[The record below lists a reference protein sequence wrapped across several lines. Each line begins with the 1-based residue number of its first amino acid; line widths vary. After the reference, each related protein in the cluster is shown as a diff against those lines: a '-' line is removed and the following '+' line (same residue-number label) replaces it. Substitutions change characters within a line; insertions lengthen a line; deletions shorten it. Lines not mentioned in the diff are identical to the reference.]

1 MQFLLLVLP
10 GFFITYLLM
19 IKNSL
24 PRYMSDNDLSNFLKK
39 IEQLNQI
46 AELIKNN
53 PSKKLSLS
61 KCKNHDE
68 VIKLTTEWGFDIGK
82 RWGEY

>member
-1 MQFLLLVLP
+1 
-10 GFFITYLLM
+10 
-19 IKNSL
+19 
-24 PRYMSDNDLSNFLKK
+24 MSDKDLSNFLKK

-68 VIKLTTEWGFDIGK
+68 VIKLTVNNLNLEQYTTTTRYIE
-82 RWGEY
+82 

>member
-1 MQFLLLVLP
+1 
-10 GFFITYLLM
+10 
-19 IKNSL
+19 
-24 PRYMSDNDLSNFLKK
+24 MSDKDLSNFLKK

-61 KCKNHDE
+61 KCENHDE
-68 VIKLTTEWGFDIGK
+68 VIKLTVNNLNKEQYTTFSQCIK
-82 RWGEY
+82 

>member
-1 MQFLLLVLP
+1 
-10 GFFITYLLM
+10 
-19 IKNSL
+19 
-24 PRYMSDNDLSNFLKK
+24 MSDKDLRNFLKK

-68 VIKLTTEWGFDIGK
+68 VIILTSKWGFDIGK

>member
-1 MQFLLLVLP
+1 
-10 GFFITYLLM
+10 
-19 IKNSL
+19 
-24 PRYMSDNDLSNFLKK
+24 MSDKDLSNFLKK
-39 IEQLNQI
+39 IKQLNQI
-46 AELIKNN
+46 ADLIKSN

-68 VIKLTTEWGFDIGK
+68 VFRLTTEWGFDIGK

>member
-1 MQFLLLVLP
+1 
-10 GFFITYLLM
+10 
-19 IKNSL
+19 
-24 PRYMSDNDLSNFLKK
+24 MSNKDLSNFLKK

-53 PSKKLSLS
+53 PSKKLILS

-68 VIKLTTEWGFDIGK
+68 VIKLTTEWGLSLIHI
-82 RWGEY
+82 

>member
-1 MQFLLLVLP
+1 MALP

-19 IKNSL
+19 IKNFL
-24 PRYMSDNDLSNFLKK
+24 PKKMSDKDLSNFLKK

>member
-1 MQFLLLVLP
+1 
-10 GFFITYLLM
+10 
-19 IKNSL
+19 
-24 PRYMSDNDLSNFLKK
+24 MSDKDLSNFLKK

-53 PSKKLSLS
+53 PSKKLLLS
-61 KCKNHDE
+61 KCENHDE

>member
-1 MQFLLLVLP
+1 LVLP
-10 GFFITYLLM
+10 GFFITYSLM
-19 IKNSL
+19 IKNLL
-24 PRYMSDNDLSNFLKK
+24 PRQMTDKDLSNFLKK

-46 AELIKNN
+46 AQLIKNN

-68 VIKLTTEWGFDIGK
+68 VIRLTTEWGFDIGK